1 MTGHWYEKSKTS
13 ALFSLLTLALL
24 FKFASN
30 EVYKKIRT
38 GKGENY
44 NTYLRKTVSTLRK
57 GFNPYNFPSQRLA
70 RFASDKQTGNNI
82 FTFLINN
89 TADLVIESQVH
100 HQNPHPKS
108 P

>member
-1 MTGHWYEKSKTS
+1 MRITT
-13 ALFSLLTLALL
+13 
-24 FKFASN
+24 
-30 EVYKKIRT
+30 RT
-38 GKGENY
+38 PTKN
-44 NTYLRKTVSTLRK
+44 S
-57 GFNPYNFPSQRLA
+57 FNPYNFPSQWLA
-70 RFASDKQTGNNI
+70 RSASNKQITNKI